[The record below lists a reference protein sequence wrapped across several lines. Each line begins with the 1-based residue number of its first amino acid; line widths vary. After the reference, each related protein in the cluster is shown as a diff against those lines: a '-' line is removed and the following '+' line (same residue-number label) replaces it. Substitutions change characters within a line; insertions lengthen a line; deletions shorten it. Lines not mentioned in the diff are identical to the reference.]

1 MKDTGHPLMKSAKN
15 LINQLLDK
23 NNPNNRL
30 GGSFDNLKK
39 HEFFNGFDWVLI
51 CLLRMSY

>member
-15 LINQLLDK
+15 LIGQLLDK
-23 NNPNNRL
+23 SNPNNRL

-39 HEFFNGFDWVLI
+39 HEFFNGFDWV
-51 CLLRMSY
+51 